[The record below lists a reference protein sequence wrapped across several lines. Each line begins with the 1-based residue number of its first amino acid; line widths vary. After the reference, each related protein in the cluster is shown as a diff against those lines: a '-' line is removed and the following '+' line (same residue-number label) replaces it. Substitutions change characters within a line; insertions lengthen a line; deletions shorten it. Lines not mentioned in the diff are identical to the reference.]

1 MRNAFNNIR
10 YRIRELEHSGQ
21 LQTSDIIVLELDQQG
36 KIPFEG
42 QTFDDLEAVEAY
54 LTSQDR
60 GNSTIIFNDIPQP
73 ASEEK

>member
-1 MRNAFNNIR
+1 MRNPFSNIR
-10 YRIRELEHSGQ
+10 HRIRGLEHAGQ
-21 LQTSDIIVLELDQQG
+21 LQTSDIVVLELDQQG

-42 QTFDDLEAVEAY
+42 RTFDDLEAVEVY

-73 ASEEK
+73 ASDAK